1 MTSRQRRDL
10 RLCGARGSPVLP
22 RLNHPRHR
30 GQLAGVGS
38 GSGQRGM
45 RHLYGLDACRWKSI
59 RAIAGQ
65 IHDSAFAFTMRW
77 GSSLALTRRSDE
89 MPQAQQTCC
98 IRNPEYI
105 PPILNL
111 GFRQISMR
119 LAKISER
126 GELPKLAIAATAM
139 HLPLPNSLRV
149 ISIQTVRKHVRR
161 SSHSTRHRDQ
171 AVALPR
177 NRTRMPSSA
186 SRSPKSTSTWPR
198 PRRPSLIF
206 TVAASKSDN
215 SSSRRRVSRPP
226 S

>member
-1 MTSRQRRDL
+1 MPVLFAERAWLLQIHFRRRTMTSRQRRDL

-30 GQLAGVGS
+30 GHLAGVGS

-77 GSSLALTRRSDE
+77 GSALALTRRSDE
-89 MPQAQQTCC
+89 MPQAQQICC

-111 GFRQISMR
+111 GIRQISIR

-126 GELPKLAIAATAM
+126 GEPPKLAIAATANAPTAAEQLASDI
-139 HLPLPNSLRV
+139 HPDSSQARSALFTLNS
-149 ISIQTVRKHVRR
+149 
-161 SSHSTRHRDQ
+161 
-171 AVALPR
+171 P
-177 NRTRMPSSA
+177 
-186 SRSPKSTSTWPR
+186 SRSGR
-198 PRRPSLIF
+198 G
-206 TVAASKSDN
+206 VAAQPDQDAF
-215 SSSRRRVSRPP
+215 
-226 S
+226 